1 MKAWST
7 LVRRTLDAQLADQP
21 TDWST
26 ERQQTLVAA
35 LNEIADTL
43 ERAALQVR
51 TTQPSWRSV

>member
-1 MKAWST
+1 VKAWST
-7 LVRRTLDAQLADQP
+7 LVRRTLDAQLADLP

-26 ERQQTLVAA
+26 ERQQTLVAV

-51 TTQPSWRSV
+51 TTQPSGRSV

>member
-1 MKAWST
+1 VKAWST
-7 LVRRTLDAQLADQP
+7 LVRRTLDAQLADLP

-26 ERQQTLVAA
+26 ERQQTLVAV